1 MFQVDEW
8 LNKLFDGFRLN
19 ITKLAEADSVNLH
32 YQEKGENH
40 MSAYRRAVNVG
51 FGITYVLPVLVALL
65 KAKKGD
71 LVIVENPEAHLHPK
85 AQRIM
90 GEIILRAASVG
101 VQVILETHSDHVLM
115 VFV

>member
-65 KAKKGD
+65 KAKKGIW
-71 LVIVENPEAHLHPK
+71 LLLKI
-85 AQRIM
+85 QRLIY
-90 GEIILRAASVG
+90 ILRRRELWEKLYC
-101 VQVILETHSDHVLM
+101 VQLL
-115 VFV
+115 